1 MTIKEEL
8 AMSNHSYGVC
18 LLCGGK
24 GTRLL
29 SLTNNLL
36 PKSLVQV
43 DGKELIKFSLEGLD
57 PLAVS
62 HVVFAVDHQ
71 SEILRQWVLRQNLV
85 FPFSFSEQV
94 CPGVLSAIQ
103 SAMELM
109 AGKTVIVCNTD
120 EIRLRLQLQ
129 KALNFHEA
137 NQGIATMVV
146 TNATHLNHHRVV
158 EVDSDNLVRSTTLKD
173 ASYLAHPEMSGRVNT
188 GVLVFESEAFAYGD
202 QVYST
207 GWSGII
213 DPLVA
218 AKQLRAYV
226 DTDIVYFNV
235 GTEAEYHEAARYLEQ
250 YPRNS

>member
-1 MTIKEEL
+1 
-8 AMSNHSYGVC
+8 MSNHSYGVC

-29 SLTNNLL
+29 SLTNDLS
-36 PKSLVQV
+36 PKSLVKV
-43 DGKELIKFSLEGLD
+43 GGKELIKFSLDGLD
-57 PLAVS
+57 SLAVS
-62 HVVFAVDHQ
+62 HVVFAVDYQ
-71 SEILRQWVLRQNLV
+71 SEILRQWVLRQNLI

-94 CPGVLSAIQ
+94 YPGVLSAIQ

-137 NQGIATMVV
+137 SQGIATMVV
-146 TNATHLNHHRVV
+146 TNATHLNRHRVV
-158 EVDSDNLVRSTTLKD
+158 DVGSDSLVRSTTLKD
-173 ASYLAHPEMSGRVNT
+173 VRYLAHPEMNGMINT
-188 GVLVFESEAFAYGD
+188 GVLVFEPEAFAYGD

-218 AKQLRAYV
+218 TKQLHAYV

-235 GTEAEYHEAARYLEQ
+235 GTEAEYHEAARYLKQ
-250 YPRNS
+250 HSRNG